1 MNADHELLMK
11 KKKTNWVFLWKS
23 VGRKIGRIVVVGA
36 TLLLIYSLFA
46 IWGIILLVMTALAK
60 TGDIL
65 RAEAQERK

>member
-11 KKKTNWVFLWKS
+11 KKKTNWVLLWKS

-46 IWGIILLVMTALAK
+46 IWGIILLVMTVLTKAGA
-60 TGDIL
+60 IL
-65 RAEAQERK
+65 KGEAQERK

>member
-11 KKKTNWVFLWKS
+11 KKKTNWVLLWKS

-46 IWGIILLVMTALAK
+46 VWGIILLVMTALAK

>member
-1 MNADHELLMK
+1 MNVDHELLMK
-11 KKKTNWVFLWKS
+11 KKKTNRVLLWKS
-23 VGRKIGRIVVVGA
+23 VGRKIGQIVVVGA

-65 RAEAQERK
+65 RAEAQEGK